1 MRNQYSSSV
10 PEHIG
15 RSTRRV
21 EDRRLITGQGRYA
34 NDIRPEGALHVAF
47 CRSPVPHARI
57 RAVDRS
63 GVTEMPGVVAVWTAE
78 DLPEIAPGLSDFGPT
93 GLEQRGRPILN
104 RDEVNY
110 AGEAYA
116 LVVAATNYGA
126 HDAVEAMLAELDPLP
141 AVAGG
146 MNSIAGGA
154 PLVHGEM
161 KSNVASST
169 ATQFGDISA
178 AFAADSVVAKVS
190 LRTDRVAGAAMEPR
204 CVTAAFDAETS
215 GLKVWTSTQSI
226 FGVRNAIASVTG
238 LPEEKVRVIAED
250 VGGGFGAKGMV
261 FPEEVLTALVA
272 WRLKKAATWTAGRS
286 EDGATTAQAHG
297 SSIDLEI
304 AADRNGKLRGLRG
317 RIVHDVGA
325 YAGSGAGQP
334 GIIIGHMISAY
345 VLPAMDIEAVLV
357 YTNTCPTGFIRGGG
371 RPLGNYAIERAMDAL
386 ATELKMDRA
395 QLRRRNLIAP
405 EQMPYTTGL
414 PAGRGGYV
422 YDSGDYPKLLDLAVE
437 EIGTKPAAN
446 GKLIGLGFACC
457 VESTAFGRGEPAKVR
472 LEKDGI
478 AHVYIGSTPGGQG
491 HETMAA
497 LVAADRL
504 DWPFDKIKVT
514 AGDTANVPFALLT
527 AGSRSAVPGWSATN
541 RSPGCHGI
549 WSNCGWVRRVP
560 RPSGRCRRRS
570 SAISPAESASPS
582 PEKPTQRPASFCASY
597 SPARE
602 ATAKPPSCGPAT
614 SKARRGAAKPS
625 PNSSPSTE
633 ARAARPRRY
642 RRKRTASGPICP
654 ASKPRPS

>member
-1 MRNQYSSSV
+1 MVRNQYSSSV

-78 DLPEIAPGLSDFGPT
+78 DLPEIAPGLSDFGPP

-141 AVAGG
+141 AVAGSL
-146 MNSIAGGA
+146 NAIAGGA

-169 ATQFGDISA
+169 ATQFGDIGA

-204 CVTAAFDAETS
+204 CVTAAYDAETG

-272 WRLKKAATWTAGRS
+272 WRL
-286 EDGATTAQAHG
+286 
-297 SSIDLEI
+297 
-304 AADRNGKLRGLRG
+304 
-317 RIVHDVGA
+317 
-325 YAGSGAGQP
+325 
-334 GIIIGHMISAY
+334 
-345 VLPAMDIEAVLV
+345 
-357 YTNTCPTGFIRGGG
+357 
-371 RPLGNYAIERAMDAL
+371 
-386 ATELKMDRA
+386 
-395 QLRRRNLIAP
+395 
-405 EQMPYTTGL
+405 
-414 PAGRGGYV
+414 
-422 YDSGDYPKLLDLAVE
+422 
-437 EIGTKPAAN
+437 
-446 GKLIGLGFACC
+446 
-457 VESTAFGRGEPAKVR
+457 
-472 LEKDGI
+472 
-478 AHVYIGSTPGGQG
+478 
-491 HETMAA
+491 
-497 LVAADRL
+497 
-504 DWPFDKIKVT
+504 
-514 AGDTANVPFALLT
+514 
-527 AGSRSAVPGWSATN
+527 
-541 RSPGCHGI
+541 
-549 WSNCGWVRRVP
+549 
-560 RPSGRCRRRS
+560 
-570 SAISPAESASPS
+570 
-582 PEKPTQRPASFCASY
+582 
-597 SPARE
+597 
-602 ATAKPPSCGPAT
+602 
-614 SKARRGAAKPS
+614 
-625 PNSSPSTE
+625 
-633 ARAARPRRY
+633 
-642 RRKRTASGPICP
+642 
-654 ASKPRPS
+654 